1 MTIPSPPQ
9 GAPITSTV
17 EQRDHMRRAAR
28 WPGDAGMKGRIGG
41 ARWWMVTL
49 LLAWAGAAG
58 WAEELTP
65 LANHA
70 IGRIRFENG
79 QPITGDVQD
88 YVINISGITEVGA
101 NVTYTPLVRKGA
113 FKQKLAPGHYRF
125 GPGKIRVKFGETI
138 YTFDLVPVGSDW
150 NKTQDAADGIVQDFV
165 WKPTGLRDTYGAKP
179 DPNNATHW
187 HGLSIGMRFQT
198 WRSDTN
204 KAPTVL
210 PEGTKLVFTLK
221 PTSKSIDGR
230 ELQPVVVERE
240 WRPKA
245 TTTNDDIN
253 DLPVATYELTGM
265 AKLPDGTSRPILL
278 QGKGVY
284 PKFVAVGL
292 VTVEPDGITGGRWKQ
307 PFGWVTD

>member
-1 MTIPSPPQ
+1 MVVLWL
-9 GAPITSTV
+9 AL
-17 EQRDHMRRAAR
+17 
-28 WPGDAGMKGRIGG
+28 AGS
-41 ARWWMVTL
+41 L
-49 LLAWAGAAG
+49 G
-58 WAEELTP
+58 WAAELTP

-70 IGRIRFENG
+70 IGRIRFEGG

-88 YVINISGITEVGA
+88 YVITISGITEVGA
-101 NVTYTPLVRKGA
+101 NVTYTPLVRNGA
-113 FKQKLAPGHYRF
+113 FKQKLAPGQYRF
-125 GPGKIRVKFGETI
+125 GAGKIRVKFGEII
-138 YTFDLVPVGSDW
+138 YTLDLVPVGSDW

-165 WKPTGLRDTYGAKP
+165 WKPTGLRDTFGAKP

-187 HGLSIGMRFQT
+187 YGLSIGMRFQT

-230 ELQPVVVERE
+230 ELQPIVVERE

-245 TTTNDDIN
+245 TTPNDDIN
-253 DLPVATYELTGM
+253 DLPTANYELTGL
-265 AKLPDGTSRPILL
+265 ANLPDGTSRPILL

-284 PKFVAVGL
+284 PKFLATGL
-292 VTVEPDGITGGRWKQ
+292 VTVEPDGVSGGRWKQ